1 MNRKNLPRLR
11 RRIAHQPGNSAAH
24 AQQNLTPVAAQGG
37 YHPAPPQE
45 QVMPMTIVV
54 MTADAH
60 QVAEA
65 WPLYAGPRGA
75 PVPATGPGQWVQVRA
90 AGRPLPVT

>member
-1 MNRKNLPRLR
+1 VNRKNLPRLR
-11 RRIAHQPGNSAAH
+11 HRILNQPTNSTRHAA
-24 AQQNLTPVAAQGG
+24 AELTPAGMGQ

-45 QVMPMTIVV
+45 QVMPMTIVI
-54 MTADAH
+54 MTADTH

-75 PVPATGPGQWVQVRA
+75 PIPATGPGQWVQVHA
-90 AGRPLPVT
+90 AGRA

>member
-1 MNRKNLPRLR
+1 MSDLR
-11 RRIAHQPGNSAAH
+11 DRILAQPGHGPAH
-24 AQQNLTPVAAQGG
+24 AAQQLTPPPMGQF
-37 YHPAPPQE
+37 HAPPP
-45 QVMPMTIVV
+45 QVQTMPMTMVY

-75 PVPATGPGQWVQVRA
+75 PIPATGPGQWVQVYA
-90 AGRPLPVT
+90 AGRP

>member
-11 RRIAHQPGNSAAH
+11 ARILAQHKNMAGH
-24 AQQNLTPVAAQGG
+24 AQEHLTPASTATMGQM
-37 YHPAPPQE
+37 HPPPPMVM
-45 QVMPMTIVV
+45 VMPMTHVI

-65 WPLYAGPRGA
+65 VPLYAGPRGA
-75 PVPATGPGQWVQVRA
+75 PIPATGPGQWVQVTA
-90 AGRPLPVT
+90 AGRA